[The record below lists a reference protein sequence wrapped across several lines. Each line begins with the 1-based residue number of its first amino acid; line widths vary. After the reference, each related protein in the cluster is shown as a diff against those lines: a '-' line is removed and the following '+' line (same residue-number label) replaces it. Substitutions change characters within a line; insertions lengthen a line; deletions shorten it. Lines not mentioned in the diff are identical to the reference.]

1 MAPISKRPARPAAG
15 GSKRPARPE
24 AGGSKRPARP
34 AARPASKTGD
44 SKLREENKRLRA
56 EVRGLKKEG
65 GAAGKKE
72 EGPKKSMKERMEHL
86 RSMRGK
92 KKKS

>member
-1 MAPISKRPARPAAG
+1 MAPI
-15 GSKRPARPE
+15 SKRPARPE

-65 GAAGKKE
+65 GAADKKE
-72 EGPKKSMKERMEHL
+72 GGPKQSMKERMEHL

>member
-1 MAPISKRPARPAAG
+1 MAPISKRPARPA
-15 GSKRPARPE
+15 

-56 EVRGLKKEG
+56 EAGKKEG
-65 GAAGKKE
+65 G
-72 EGPKKSMKERMEHL
+72 PKQSMKERMEHL

>member
-1 MAPISKRPARPAAG
+1 MAPISKRPSRPAAG
-15 GSKRPARPE
+15 GSK
-24 AGGSKRPARP
+24 RP

-65 GAAGKKE
+65 RGDRAEAGKKE
-72 EGPKKSMKERMEHL
+72 GGPKQSMKERMEHL

>member
-1 MAPISKRPARPAAG
+1 MAPISKRPARPA
-15 GSKRPARPE
+15 

-65 GAAGKKE
+65 RGDRAEVGKKE
-72 EGPKKSMKERMEHL
+72 GGPKQSMKERMEHL